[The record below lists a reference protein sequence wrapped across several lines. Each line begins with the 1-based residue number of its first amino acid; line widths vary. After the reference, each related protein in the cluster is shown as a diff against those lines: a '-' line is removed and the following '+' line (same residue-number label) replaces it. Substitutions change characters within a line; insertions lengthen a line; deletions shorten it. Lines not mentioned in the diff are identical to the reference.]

1 MHGYAIS
8 IVSLQGDNPV
18 SYYMS
23 FLFTE
28 QRSGDCL
35 LVKVYMYSCLMPIS
49 DHASNKRTH
58 QPHLITPKNEEK
70 K

>member
-28 QRSGDCL
+28 QRSCESIHVLMFDANFRPC
-35 LVKVYMYSCLMPIS
+35 VK
-49 DHASNKRTH
+49 
-58 QPHLITPKNEEK
+58 
-70 K
+70 